1 MYQEDEAQYGRDEQ
15 ERSEAFH
22 TEQRIHAF
30 RTTLNEMLDA
40 EARLDGEL
48 RESIHRCLKAL
59 DALEI
64 YR

>member
-1 MYQEDEAQYGRDEQ
+1 MYQEDDRQYGRDEQ

-30 RTTLNEMLDA
+30 RATLNEMLDA
-40 EARLDGEL
+40 EARFDGEL
-48 RESIHRCLKAL
+48 RESIHRTLKAL